1 MRGWGRG
8 TWVWIEWEVMACD
21 EVEMRKGDAGHQ
33 FGEMS
38 DGSF

>member
-1 MRGWGRG
+1 MGKDESE
-8 TWVWIEWEVMACD
+8 IKACD
-21 EVEMRKGDAGHQ
+21 EVVMREGVKGGHQ